1 MGVSV
6 LHRGMV
12 LLLVISVVVL
22 LQTDKVSSLRWE
34 RDMRLQLLSVHPLR
48 VLEESSSSKEGN
60 IDTNP
65 DLAPSPSVIVSYKA
79 SKGLAK
85 VCNLSRAISR
95 QGDMHHPEPKIR
107 TNIEP

>member
-12 LLLVISVVVL
+12 LLLVISVFAL

-65 DLAPSPSVIVSYKA
+65 DLAPSPSVMSVPNQSVKRMIGRGSDPIHNR
-79 SKGLAK
+79 
-85 VCNLSRAISR
+85 C
-95 QGDMHHPEPKIR
+95 
-107 TNIEP
+107 

>member
-65 DLAPSPSVIVSYKA
+65 DLAPSPSVMSVPNQSVKRMIGRGSDPIHNR
-79 SKGLAK
+79 
-85 VCNLSRAISR
+85 C
-95 QGDMHHPEPKIR
+95 
-107 TNIEP
+107 